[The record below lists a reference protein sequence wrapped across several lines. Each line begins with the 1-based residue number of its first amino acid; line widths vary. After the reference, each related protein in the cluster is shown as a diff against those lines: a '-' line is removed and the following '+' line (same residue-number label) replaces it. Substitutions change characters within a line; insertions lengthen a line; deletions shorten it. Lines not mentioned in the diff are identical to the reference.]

1 MTHSPR
7 RYNRRSIR
15 LKGYDYSRP
24 GFYFI
29 TICVQNK
36 KWLFGEILPVETPND
51 AEMKLNNAGI
61 MIARWY
67 FELENKFS
75 EIRCH
80 EMVIMPDHFHCIVEI
95 VASGG
100 IVGSRDEHI
109 GSSLP
114 TTIPTTIPTVV
125 QWFKTMTTNEYI
137 RGVKTLGWPPFNEK
151 LWQRNYWERIIRDDL
166 EFFHISAYIR
176 NNPRKWYLNRSGWG
190 RPTCLPQPEKS
201 ACLPQPEKSA
211 CLP

>member
-29 TICVQNK
+29 TIGVQNK
-36 KWLFGEILPVETPND
+36 KRLFGEFFPCEPPID
-51 AEMKLNNAGI
+51 AEMKLNDAGK
-61 MIARWY
+61 MIAKWY

-75 EIRCH
+75 DIRCH
-80 EMVIMPDHFHCIVEI
+80 EMVVMPDHFHCIIEI
-95 VASGG
+95 VVPVG
-100 IVGSRDEHI
+100 IVVVGRDEHI

-114 TTIPTTIPTVV
+114 TIPPTIPSVV

-137 RGVKTLGWPPFNEK
+137 RGVKTLGWMPFNGK

-176 NNPRKWYLNRSGWG
+176 NNPRKWYRNRSGM
-190 RPTCLPQPEKS
+190 
-201 ACLPQPEKSA
+201 
-211 CLP
+211 